1 MGNGLKMWHL
11 MVDVS
16 VVICTRN
23 RAGALHASL
32 ESVAAAARACG
43 IEAELVIVDN
53 ASSDDTAAVV
63 TAWAETA
70 PLRVTLVREA
80 RQGLAAARN
89 AGIRAAHGAV
99 LAFTDD
105 DCRLAP
111 DYLYTL
117 RDLFAGDSGL
127 VLRGGRVDLGDSAD
141 LPFTIKTDPTPAR
154 YGGERHPGGFIHGC
168 NMAATR
174 AAFDRIGPFDERFGA
189 GAPCEAGEDTDY
201 LYRAYLAG
209 IPVEYAPSLVVAHHH
224 GRRSQ
229 AEVAA
234 LNGIYARGNGAL
246 YLKHARHWHLLRN
259 FVWDL
264 KGSVREV
271 FGGAPI
277 DPAFGFTYR
286 ANVLGCLRGM
296 GRFAALTLR
305 DAMRGGGQH
314 RR

>member
-1 MGNGLKMWHL
+1 

-23 RAGALHASL
+23 RARALLASL
-32 ESVAAAARACG
+32 ESVAVAARACNG
-43 IEAELVIVDN
+43 VETELVIVDN
-53 ASSDDTAAVV
+53 ASSDDTEAVV
-63 TAWAETA
+63 SSWAEA
-70 PLRVTLVREA
+70 AGLKVTLVHEA
-80 RQGLAAARN
+80 RKGLAAARN
-89 AGIRAAHGAV
+89 AGVRAAHGTV

-111 DYLYTL
+111 DYLRTL
-117 RDLFAGDSGL
+117 LALSASDPGM
-127 VLRGGRVDLGDSAD
+127 VVRGGRVDLGDPAD
-141 LPFTIKTDPTPAR
+141 LPFTIKTDPMPAT

-168 NMAATR
+168 NMAMTR
-174 AAFDRIGPFDERFGA
+174 ATFDRIGMFDERFGA

-209 IPVEYAPSLVVAHHH
+209 IPVEYAPSLVVAPHH

-229 AEVAA
+229 AEVAQ
-234 LNGIYARGNGAL
+234 LNRLYARGNGAL
-246 YLKHARHWHLLRN
+246 YLKHARPWHLLRN

-264 KGSVREV
+264 KGSAREL
-271 FGGAPI
+271 FGGAPM

-286 ANVLGCLRGM
+286 ANVLGCLLGM

-305 DAMRGGGQH
+305 DALRRRGGQ
-314 RR
+314 RL

>member
-1 MGNGLKMWHL
+1 

-23 RAGALHASL
+23 RARVLHASL
-32 ESVAAAARACG
+32 ESVAVAARACNG
-43 IEAELVIVDN
+43 IEAELVVVDN
-53 ASSDDTAAVV
+53 ASSDDTGAVV
-63 TAWAETA
+63 SSWAETA
-70 PLRVTLVREA
+70 GLRVTLVHAA
-80 RQGLAAARN
+80 RKGLAAARN
-89 AGIRAAHGAV
+89 AGVRAARGTV
-99 LAFTDD
+99 LTFTDD

-111 DYLYTL
+111 DYLRTL
-117 RDLFAGDSGL
+117 RDLSARGPGMA
-127 VLRGGRVDLGDSAD
+127 VLGGRVDLGDPAD
-141 LPFTIKTDPTPAR
+141 LPFTIKTDPTPAT
-154 YGGERHPGGFIHGC
+154 YDGGRHPGGFIHGC
-168 NMAATR
+168 NMAMTR
-174 AAFDRIGPFDERFGA
+174 ATFDRIGTFDERFGA

-209 IPVEYAPSLVVAHHH
+209 IAVEYAPSLVVTHHH
-224 GRRSQ
+224 GRRNH
-229 AEVAA
+229 ADIAR

-264 KGSVREV
+264 KGSAREL

-286 ANVLGCLRGM
+286 ANVLGCLQGM

-305 DAMRGGGQH
+305 DALRRRGGQ
-314 RR
+314 RL